1 MKTKT
6 ALKIAIECMRRE
18 QRSRYAFNAN
28 LYKRGI
34 VRPATESHYKQYQ
47 RYEEAI
53 DILRQESETKDVKQK
68 D

>member
-6 ALKIAIECMRRE
+6 AYKIAIECIRKQ
-18 QRSRYAFNAN
+18 QRPFAVGAN
-28 LYKRGI
+28 LYKKG
-34 VRPATESHYKQYQ
+34 VRLYSTENEYKKYQ
-47 RYEEAI
+47 RLQEAI